1 MCKTVRMNP
10 PSMESIF
17 LILSG
22 VIVLAG
28 VLYWFWS
35 HLQLTQKK
43 VQLLESAVF
52 ELRGMLSVHP
62 GSTIVSGS
70 AVVPVPVSVS
80 DVDSEEKVVYT
91 DLEDDDWETP
101 ATANSSIPSES
112 ENTVTIAREDYTDD
126 LQPGGRLLV
135 PSEEEFKEAETVQ
148 EGEFKEL
155 FVQKESPV
163 AAAPAPASASASE
176 SLESMPLKELRR
188 LGEKRGVAGA
198 NEMRKKELL
207 AALRNGVTGQQH
219 TVTIEKALELNID
232 LEGDA
237 VETVEAEILE

>member
-1 MCKTVRMNP
+1 
-10 PSMESIF
+10 MESIF

-52 ELRGMLSVHP
+52 ELRGMLTVHP
-62 GSTIVSGS
+62 GSAIVSGP
-70 AVVPVPVSVS
+70 AVAPVPVSVS

-101 ATANSSIPSES
+101 AVTPAVEIASPSES

-163 AAAPAPASASASE
+163 VAAPASASE
-176 SLESMPLKELRR
+176 SLESMPVKELRR
-188 LGEKRGVAGA
+188 LGEKRGIVGA

-207 AALRNGVTGQQH
+207 AALRNGVTGQQQ
-219 TVTIEKALELNID
+219 TVTIEKALELTID
-232 LEGDA
+232 LEGNA
-237 VETVEAEILE
+237 AETVEAEILE